1 VVFQTGG
8 FLEGLLSQVLVVLV
22 LRSRRGLRAQGWP
35 APALLAA
42 VVAVVLIGLC
52 LPFLPFAHWIGMAPL
67 PGPFFAWLLL
77 ILAAYLA
84 AALALKSWWV
94 RRAEV
99 FP

>member
-1 VVFQTGG
+1 
-8 FLEGLLSQVLVVLV
+8 
-22 LRSRRGLRAQGWP
+22 
-35 APALLAA
+35 
-42 VVAVVLIGLC
+42 
-52 LPFLPFAHWIGMAPL
+52 MAPL
-67 PGPFFAWLLL
+67 PGSFFGWLLL

>member
-1 VVFQTGG
+1 V
-8 FLEGLLSQVLVVLV
+8 
-22 LRSRRGLRAQGWP
+22 
-35 APALLAA
+35 
-42 VVAVVLIGLC
+42 
-52 LPFLPFAHWIGMAPL
+52 
-67 PGPFFAWLLL
+67 L